1 VYDPVAAARSL
12 PLQASLLKDDDQGS
26 VLKLVLTPEFAAQ
39 LPSGVDAFDY
49 LMQLDGEMFRDIAR
63 RRTLRFT
70 LNGKRYFLKAHY
82 GAGWKEIFKNLLQLR
97 LPVLGARNE
106 WHAIQTLTKLGVD
119 TMTLVAYG
127 ERGWNPAH
135 RQSFVITEALE
146 ETESLED
153 FCADWETHPPATKPE
168 LRLKR
173 ALIHRVATIAR
184 RMHANGINHRDFY
197 ICHFLLDVSA
207 DVYRQSPQALRLSL
221 IDLHRVQLRKRIP
234 SRWVVKD
241 IGGLY
246 FSSMRIG
253 LTRRDLYRFM
263 KAYRDT
269 TLRATLR
276 EDGKFWSRCRLRAFS
291 LYHSF
296 YHELP
301 ATP

>member
-1 VYDPVAAARSL
+1 M
-12 PLQASLLKDDDQGS
+12 
-26 VLKLVLTPEFAAQ
+26 KLVLAPQFAAQ
-39 LPSGVDAFDY
+39 LPPGVDAFDY
-49 LMQLDGEMFRDIAR
+49 LMQLGGEIYRDVAN

-70 LNGKRYFLKAHY
+70 LNGKRYFIKAHD
-82 GAGWKEIFKNLLQLR
+82 GVGWKEIIKNLLMLR

-106 WHAIQTLTKLGVD
+106 WRAIQILQQLGVD
-119 TMTLVAYG
+119 TMKLVAYG

-153 FCADWETHPPATKPE
+153 FCAHWESNPPASPSQ

-173 ALIHRVATIAR
+173 ALISRVATIAR

-197 ICHFLLDVSA
+197 ICHFLLDISV
-207 DVYRQSPQALRLSL
+207 DVFKQPPEALRLSL
-221 IDLHRVQLRKRIP
+221 IDLHRVQLRRRTP
-234 SRWVVKD
+234 TRWVVKD

-263 KAYRDT
+263 KAYRGT

-276 EDGKFWSRCRLRAFS
+276 DDGKFWSRCRLRACS

-301 ATP
+301 ATF